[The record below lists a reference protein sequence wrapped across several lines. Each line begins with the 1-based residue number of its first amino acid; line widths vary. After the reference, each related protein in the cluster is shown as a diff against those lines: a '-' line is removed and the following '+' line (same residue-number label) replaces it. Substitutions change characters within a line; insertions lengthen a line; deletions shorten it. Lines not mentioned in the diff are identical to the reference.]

1 MAFIKQSAAIA
12 AAKQAEAIRRAAEE
26 AERRRRRA
34 AIEAQIRQ
42 WEEKLRN
49 VESQIAALTDE
60 KSKLGTCL
68 TDWSTQKSICSSSDI
83 LSEVVVLNVFEGVC
97 ADQIKIDMENCVTR
111 MDTTCSNVSGM
122 SGNIATQIA
131 RLQECVSVIQTKL
144 SALRSELNS
153 I

>member
-97 ADQIKIDMENCVTR
+97 ADQIRTDMGTCLAK
-111 MDTTCSNVSGM
+111 MDKTCSNVFRLNGS
-122 SGNIATQIA
+122 IAAQIS
-131 RLQECVSVIQTKL
+131 RLQQYVSVIQTKL
-144 SALRSELNS
+144 SSLRSELNS